1 MQSVNVTLQK
11 HTPSKTRYAR
21 ANQAPYVNKKLSKE
35 IIKMSWLRNK
45 FVNTRSYLDR
55 EAYNKR
61 RVYIFSL
68 LKKEKKEFYG
78 NLNIYI

>member
-55 EAYNKR
+55 EVYNKR